1 VRYHAAAMTPFRT
14 RILAAA
20 AALACAAMSHAAP
33 PRPNVLFILSDDQR
47 FDTIHALG
55 NSEIQTPNLDKLVE
69 RGFVFKNAY
78 CQGGMVAAICSPSRS
93 MLMTGL
99 SIFHTPEWDD
109 RKFTGPT
116 LGGEF
121 TRAGY
126 ATLYAGK
133 KSNSFLTG
141 NEAFAKC
148 IYTDDK
154 LIETEKPDENSIA
167 AQQPKLMADAAIE
180 FLQADHGDKPT
191 FVFLAPHYPHDP
203 RVAPKKFNDL
213 YDPAKI
219 SLPPN
224 FMPQHPFDNG
234 DMNVRDEQLA
244 KLPRD
249 PDEMKRHI
257 ADYYASISWLDDQV
271 GRVLDDLKQRGQLE
285 NTIVIYTS
293 DQGLAVG
300 GRHGLMGKQNLYEEF
315 KSPLIIAGPGVPHDS
330 SDALVYL
337 FDLFPTLCG
346 MAKIDIPPIC
356 EGINLQYVMKGEGA
370 GTRDVLFGAYKDV
383 QRMVRDER
391 WKMISYP
398 KINRYQLFDLKN
410 DPWEIHDLS
419 ADPAQQDQLAAMKK
433 KLVREQLYWQDP
445 LHRW

>member
-1 VRYHAAAMTPFRT
+1 MPMNWLLKPMIAAAVAAGCAG
-14 RILAAA
+14 LA
-20 AALACAAMSHAAP
+20 HAAP

-55 NSEIQTPNLDKLVE
+55 NAEIITPNLDKLVA
-69 RGFVFKNAY
+69 RGFNFKNVY
-78 CQGGMVAAICSPSRS
+78 CQGGMVAAVCSPSRS

-109 RKFTGPT
+109 KKFMGPT

-121 TRAGY
+121 TKAGY

-133 KSNSFLTG
+133 KSNSFIAG
-141 NEAFAKC
+141 NEAFSKC
-148 IYTDDK
+148 IYTDAG
-154 LIETEKPDENSIA
+154 LIETDKPAEDSIA
-167 AQQPKLMADAAIE
+167 AQQPKIMADAALD
-180 FLQADHGDKPT
+180 FLHADHGGAPT

-224 FMPQHPFDNG
+224 FMPRHPFDNG
-234 DMNVRDEQLA
+234 DMNVRDELLA

-257 ADYYASISWLDDQV
+257 ADYYASISWLDEEV
-271 GRVLDDLKQRGQLE
+271 GRVLDDLKQRGQLD
-285 NTIVIYTS
+285 NTIIIYTS

-315 KSPLIIAGPGVPHDS
+315 KSPLIIAGPGVPHGDS
-330 SDALVYL
+330 AALVYL

-346 MAKIDIPPIC
+346 MAGIDIPKSC
-356 EGINLQYVMKGEGA
+356 EGVNLQYVMKGEGA
-370 GTRDVLFGAYKDV
+370 DTRPVLFAPYKDV

-391 WKMISYP
+391 WKLISYP
-398 KINRYQLFDLKN
+398 KIGRFQLFDLKD
-410 DPWEIHDLS
+410 DPWEIHDL
-419 ADPAQQDQLAAMKK
+419 ADDRAHEQQLNTMKS
-433 KLVREQLYWQDP
+433 KLTSEQARWDDPQVRK
-445 LHRW
+445 